1 MKNYQ
6 HRPATM
12 EEMHMQSEI
21 VILGVIKKLREYARK
36 PEHQDMQ
43 CELDIAANLIEYFI
57 RNSDDFK

>member
-1 MKNYQ
+1 
-6 HRPATM
+6 
-12 EEMHMQSEI
+12 MQSEI